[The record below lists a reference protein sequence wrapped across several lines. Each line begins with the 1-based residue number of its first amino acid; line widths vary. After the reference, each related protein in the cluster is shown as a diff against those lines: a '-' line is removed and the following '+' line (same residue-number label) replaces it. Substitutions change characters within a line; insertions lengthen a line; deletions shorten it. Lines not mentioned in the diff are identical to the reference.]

1 MLIGD
6 DGLYFLSDIEHKY
19 LLHQLLPTAREVGVS
34 EELRGW
40 GWHQA
45 PLKPY
50 YDSVRL
56 PMYAVCSKYC
66 PTGRDVYL
74 RSVERV
80 YPRPSRNVALGK
92 MFHGVVSDCL
102 QGFLQRQQVDFGGWW
117 QKIRWD
123 EISVAPESVK
133 EQSTRLWEFLSKLC
147 EAKLA
152 EVSSR
157 QFRASEY
164 DVVVSALPFLVEHK
178 ISGELLGLSGIL
190 SVDCYDYLRA
200 IMFDLKV
207 TNKRQGWH
215 RLSPVGYAM
224 VFESVHE
231 VPVDICCVV
240 YVYVENNRVSVQ
252 RDLFFAGDELRQ
264 WWIEERDRKLE
275 IVAEGKDPGKP
286 SRSQCS
292 ESCMFFDVCYG

>member
-1 MLIGD
+1 M
-6 DGLYFLSDIEHKY
+6 YFLSDIEHKY

-34 EELRGW
+34 KELRGW
-40 GWHQA
+40 RWFEP
-45 PLKPY
+45 PLRPY
-50 YDSVRL
+50 YENVSL
-56 PMYAVCSKYC
+56 PMYAVSSKYC

-74 RSVERV
+74 RNVEKV
-80 YPRPSRNVALGK
+80 QPKPGVKVALGK

-102 QGFLQRQQVDFGGWW
+102 QTSIRLQPLDFEVWW
-117 QKIRWD
+117 QKVRWE
-123 EISVAPESVK
+123 EIPDKPENLK
-133 EQSTRLWEFLSKLC
+133 EPSKRVWEYVSKLC
-147 EAKLA
+147 EAKIA

-157 QFRASEY
+157 QPYASRY
-164 DVVVSALPFLVEHK
+164 DVVASALPFLVEHK

-207 TNKRQGWH
+207 AEEREEWH

-231 VPVDICCVV
+231 VPVDICCVT
-240 YVYVENNRVSVQ
+240 YLFIKNNRVSVQ
-252 RDLFFAGDELRQ
+252 KDLFFASDELRQ

-275 IVAEGKDPGKP
+275 IVAEGRDPGKP
-286 SRSQCS
+286 ARSQCD
-292 ESCMFFDVCYG
+292 ESCMFFHACYG